1 MGIQI
6 KDFLNAF
13 SKEAKFCLSLPVFWS
28 VSIDG
33 VSVGS
38 INSVLQSAQQ
48 KWKATT
54 SPQEM
59 TRSGNILVAQNV
71 TIPGEGYQ
79 DSVASFGQGMGGF
92 LPVNILEA
100 RDNFGS
106 GRDVAVS
113 FLETNVDLEHTFFR
127 PWAIAV
133 GINGYIESGPPLKAT
148 MVVKQYDNKGRLRK
162 GFRFTKV
169 TPIKMEPLSLDYND
183 TTHKIKSVTF
193 RCQNYEQL

>member
-6 KDFLNAF
+6 NDFLNAF

-33 VSVGS
+33 VSTGS
-38 INSVLQSAQQ
+38 INSVLESAQE
-48 KWKATT
+48 KWRATT
-54 SPQEM
+54 SPEEM

-71 TIPGEGYQ
+71 TLPGEGYTNG
-79 DSVASFGQGMGGF
+79 VASFGEGSGGF
-92 LPVNILEA
+92 LPANIMDA
-100 RDNFGS
+100 RDHFGS
-106 GRDVAVS
+106 RDVAVS

-133 GINGYIESGPPLKAT
+133 GINGFVESGPPLKAT
-148 MVVKQYDNKGRLRK
+148 MVVKQYDNKGNLRK
-162 GFRFTKV
+162 GFKFMKV
-169 TPIKMEPLSLDYND
+169 TPIRMEALNLDYTD
-183 TTHKIKSVTF
+183 TTHKVKSVTF